1 MSTYKKSMDG
11 SYKLYGMELSLYTG
25 KVRSYLQYKNINFE
39 EVLATRDVYKSIIV
53 PNVGYPI
60 VPVIESP
67 EGEFVQDTTDIIDFL
82 EQQFSEKPV
91 YPKSPKQHLA
101 ALLLEQFAD
110 EWLIIPA
117 MHYRWN
123 FPDYNQ
129 AYLEK
134 EFGGNSKPELSE
146 EQQRMQGQR
155 TGAMFK
161 GSVPFLGA
169 TPDMYGAIESWYEEM
184 LGQLNTHFSTHRF
197 ILGDAPTM
205 ADFGFIGPLYA
216 HLGRDP
222 YPMLLMQSQAPNV
235 YQWVTRMRIL
245 DELSFGELL
254 PNDEIS
260 PQIETIITRMFK
272 EQFPVLKSL
281 ILKLEQWALDNPDTD
296 IPRSIGEHEFT
307 IGDSTGKRMISP
319 FNQWMLQRPVYYYQ
333 QLDTGIKTVV
343 NQWLD
348 TLGGVEAMSIEIP
361 KPVKRV
367 NNVLVFD

>member
-1 MSTYKKSMDG
+1 MNS

-25 KVRSYLQYKNINFE
+25 KVRSYLRYKKIDFE
-39 EVLATRDVYKSIIV
+39 EVLETREVYKTKIV

-67 EGEFVQDTTDIIDFL
+67 EGEFVQDTTDIIDYL
-82 EQQFSEKPV
+82 EHRFPSRSV
-91 YPKSPKQHLA
+91 YPRSPKQHLA

-110 EWLIIPA
+110 EWLVIPA

-123 FPDYNQ
+123 FPDYNE

-134 EFGGNSKPELSE
+134 EFGGNSKPDITE
-146 EQQRMQGQR
+146 EQQRLQGQR

-161 GSVPFLGA
+161 GSVPFLGI
-169 TPDMYGAIESWYEEM
+169 TPNMYSAIESWYEEM
-184 LGQLNTHFSTHRF
+184 LELLNTHFSNHRF
-197 ILGDAPTM
+197 ILGDAPTI
-205 ADFGFIGPLYA
+205 ADFGFIGPMYA

-222 YPMLLMQSQAPNV
+222 YPMLLMQAKAPNV
-235 YQWVTRMRIL
+235 YQWLTRMRIL

-254 PNDEIS
+254 PDDEIS
-260 PQIETIITRMFK
+260 PQIEAIIARMFK
-272 EQFPVLKSL
+272 EQFPVLKNLVS
-281 ILKLEQWALDNPDTD
+281 KLGEWEQANPGTA

-307 IGDSTGKRMISP
+307 IGDSTGKRMMSP
-319 FNQWMLQRPVYYYQ
+319 FNQWMLQRPINYYQ
-333 QLDTGIKTVV
+333 QLDGDSKLHVQ
-343 NQWLD
+343 NWLEK
-348 TLGGVEAMSIEIP
+348 LGGGEAMSMDIP

>member
-1 MSTYKKSMDG
+1 MD
-11 SYKLYGMELSLYTG
+11 SPYTLYGMELSLYTG
-25 KVRSYLQYKNINFE
+25 KVRSYLRYKKINFK
-39 EVLATRDVYKSIIV
+39 EVLATRDVYKTKIV

-82 EQQFSEKPV
+82 EHRFQSRSV
-91 YPKSPKQHLA
+91 YPVSPKQHLS

-123 FPDYNQ
+123 FPEYNK

-134 EFGGNSKPELSE
+134 EFGGNSKPEITE
-146 EQQRMQGQR
+146 EQQRLQGER

-169 TPDMYGAIESWYEEM
+169 TPDMYDAIENWYEEM
-184 LGQLNTHFSTHRF
+184 LGQLNSHFANHRF

-205 ADFGFIGPLYA
+205 ADFGFIGPMYA

-222 YPMLLMQSQAPNV
+222 YPMLLMQAKAPNV

-260 PQIETIITRMFK
+260 PEIEAIIARMFK
-272 EQFPVLKSL
+272 EQFPVLKNLVS
-281 ILKLEQWALDNPDTD
+281 KLDEWAQANPDTA

-307 IGDSTGKRMISP
+307 IGDSTGKRMMSP
-319 FNQWMLQRPVYYYQ
+319 FNQWMLQRPINYYQ
-333 QLDTGIKTVV
+333 QLDRHTKSDVKNWLETV
-343 NQWLD
+343 
-348 TLGGVEAMSIEIP
+348 GGDKAMSMEIP
-361 KPVKRV
+361 KTVKRL